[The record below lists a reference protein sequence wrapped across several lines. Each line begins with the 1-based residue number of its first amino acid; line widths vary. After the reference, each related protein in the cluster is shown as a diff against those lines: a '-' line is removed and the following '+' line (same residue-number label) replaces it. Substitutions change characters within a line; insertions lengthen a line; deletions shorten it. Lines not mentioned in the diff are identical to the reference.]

1 MAFGVALRAVFLRL
15 GGGGERQI
23 AAAEGAVDVR
33 LLRVMRRGHDVVMG
47 HAERDPD
54 VETGRGQ
61 VLQQRRRKRAV
72 LAFAVRRSRSV
83 TRGV

>member
-1 MAFGVALRAVFLRL
+1 
-15 GGGGERQI
+15 
-23 AAAEGAVDVR
+23 
-33 LLRVMRRGHDVVMG
+33 MRRGHDVVMG